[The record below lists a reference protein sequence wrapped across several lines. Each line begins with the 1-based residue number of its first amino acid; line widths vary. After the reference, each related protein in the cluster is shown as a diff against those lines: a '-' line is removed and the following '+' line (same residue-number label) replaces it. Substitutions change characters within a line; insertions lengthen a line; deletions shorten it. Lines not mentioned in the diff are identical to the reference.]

1 MKKTQ
6 CTSTNLN
13 KALYLRNFT
22 YQNTYGRETSR
33 DGIFKFYFY
42 SFLFYIFIYFKLIYN
57 WHITCVS
64 LR

>member
-42 SFLFYIFIYFKLIYN
+42 LFIFILYIY
-57 WHITCVS
+57 
-64 LR
+64 LF